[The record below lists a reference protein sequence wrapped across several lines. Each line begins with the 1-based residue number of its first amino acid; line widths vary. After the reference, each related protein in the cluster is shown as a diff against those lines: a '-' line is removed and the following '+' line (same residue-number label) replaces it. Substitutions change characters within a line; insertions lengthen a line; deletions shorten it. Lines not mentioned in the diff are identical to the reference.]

1 MTDKN
6 DDKQPSAD
14 NQDVQA
20 DVSERDTN
28 DLRSAAEEALQMFH
42 QAQDDKQQ
50 LTRVDLHKDDVI
62 AAQNQQKS
70 GDDAEADDAPEA
82 DTDADASDS
91 DKSPEKPMEIGNTTH
106 DLAKAAYEA
115 MHRAQAEADDEETT
129 ASAPVAEPDPRLDF
143 PPEMA
148 LCLDVTDTATTLVLD
163 VTGEMIVGRADNVTD
178 YTPNVDLTPHGAYRL
193 GLSRRHA
200 ALMREDNRLKVKDLQ
215 SRNGTFINDIKM
227 EKGSIA
233 PIRDGDDV
241 RFGNLTVR
249 VSFQLK
255 SDS

>member
-6 DDKQPSAD
+6 DDKQPSVDD
-14 NQDVQA
+14 NQNLSP

-28 DLRSAAEEALQMFH
+28 DLRAAAEEALQMFH

-50 LTRVDLHKDDVI
+50 LTRVDLHKDDVAA
-62 AAQNQQKS
+62 AAQTT
-70 GDDAEADDAPEA
+70 DDAPS
-82 DTDADASDS
+82 ADASESDES
-91 DKSPEKPMEIGNTTH
+91 DKSDESPEKPIEIGNTTH

-115 MHRAQAEADDEETT
+115 MQRAQAEAGTEEETSE
-129 ASAPVAEPDPRLDF
+129 SAPVTAPDPRLDF

-178 YTPNVDLTPHGAYRL
+178 YTPDVDLTPHGAYRL

-200 ALMREDNRLKVKDLQ
+200 AFMREDNRLKVKDLQ
-215 SRNGTFINDIKM
+215 SRNGTFINDVKM

-255 SDS
+255 PDA